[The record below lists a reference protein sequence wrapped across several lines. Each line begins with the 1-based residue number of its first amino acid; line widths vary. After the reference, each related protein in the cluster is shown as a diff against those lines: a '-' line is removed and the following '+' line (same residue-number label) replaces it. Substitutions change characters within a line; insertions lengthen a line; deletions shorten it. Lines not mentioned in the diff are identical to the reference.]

1 MATFTAASAK
11 IQLVPSLEGFH
22 RKASSDLRKMKL
34 TASVDLVPDVAA
46 FKSRV
51 EAVKVTV
58 PVKLS
63 VSAAQFREQ
72 VKNLNVTVPTKL
84 QVDAAQF
91 RAQVE
96 HLRVT
101 IPTSLDVDT
110 AAVHA
115 ALAALPTGNV
125 AVRLNVDASAAM
137 TSMLAVHAQMQ
148 AWLNG
153 NPLTVRVRTDNS
165 TLQQLIGHLNQVSSA
180 SNRASSSANGTSSA
194 LGRIG
199 GAAGS
204 VAKISGLIV
213 GIGGAAGLAGGAVG
227 GLAMGLAGLAAVG
240 LPAIGAI
247 TVGLK
252 GIGEAFKAFGKDAGG
267 GAAAAV
273 DNSSAIASAEHSVQT
288 AMRGSKQAQ
297 EDLTRARKDARREID
312 DMNMSLR
319 QSALDEREAAIA
331 VADARD
337 ELAKTKNDSK
347 ATKRDREKAQLSLDQ
362 AVLRQEE
369 AVKRGKR
376 LAADTAEA
384 NKKGVEGSDQ
394 VVKAKQA
401 IADADYQVVEAQ
413 RALADAMKSTASA
426 AGGKDPVAEAL
437 AKLSPNARAFVE
449 TVHGMSD
456 AWTDVK
462 MSTQDAL
469 FEGAAESIQS
479 LATTYLP
486 VLKTGLTGIATEMNG
501 VSRGLAGLLA
511 QPANVDK
518 VGLAFSAAS
527 GVIAGA
533 KSGVLDMTQGVIDL
547 GAAAAPVATQLGEG
561 FGAVFGE
568 IGQALT
574 ELSNS
579 GAMTQL
585 LGSFGVLLESGIG
598 PLLGDVVRT
607 LTTLGNAVLPALIP
621 LLSTLGNTLVMIAPQ
636 LGQLGAAFAQALT
649 PILPVLGQV
658 ISALATA
665 LIPILP
671 PLSQGI
677 QTIGRVIAQLLPI
690 AGPVFT
696 KLVELAASLLAAV
709 APLLPPLF
717 ELASAILTP
726 LIGIVQQVVDAT
738 APLIEQLAASLQPVI
753 ESLTPILSEVGQI
766 LGEALVQ
773 AVQTMTPLITPLVEA
788 FLGLV
793 EALLPIL
800 PPLIQVA
807 VDLLPMFMSNTQVIL
822 PILTELIRLFTWW
835 VQNVIM
841 PLVMPALEKLTE
853 WTGKLSD
860 HFSGMGDR
868 VRDAIQLVKDKVGEA
883 KDWIVEK
890 FTAVVDFVRGLPQ
903 KVRDAASGLW
913 DGIKDG
919 FKGAI
924 NWIIRKWNDLSFT
937 LPEVDTH
944 IPGVGKVGGGTLST
958 PDIPLLASGGPVRG
972 AGGPTDDKIPSM
984 LSDGE
989 FVMKTAAVRKY
1000 GVDFMT
1006 QINAGAFKLPQVA
1019 AFAAGGAVGSAPSA
1033 TPAAVPS
1040 GDPFSQ
1046 MVSLL
1051 STIAGN
1057 TGEQA
1062 AAAAGVTA
1070 PAAEAAATAA
1080 APAAVGAGSG
1090 AAGADA
1096 AGAAVGALGATV
1108 TSTAALIGPALLGVE
1123 TQLTSLALTATTQL
1137 GTIAGP
1143 AMTALGTTIA
1153 AVQATTITP
1162 SLAAVNAS
1170 LAGTSA
1176 AFTSA
1181 VTGSINPQWSAA
1193 GANIRAVQ
1201 SGPMNTA
1208 FTETRNALW
1217 NTANTFG
1224 PAADTI
1230 ATQWSQVREGTAS
1243 PVRFTITSVFN
1254 DGLVGMWNSVSEL
1267 IGTKTMNPYPL
1278 RFATGGAVRGPGGP
1292 TADKIPAML
1301 SNKEFVAPVK
1311 MVEDIGGGNWSRGAG
1326 MLESARRRSLGAAS
1340 TRGMGADGLFSAYA
1354 KGGVAMGTPAWNALK
1369 RGHDFAKKWNGAP
1382 YVWGGSFGP
1391 NHGTDC
1397 SGYMSSIADVIL
1409 GGSGLMRKWA
1419 TMSFPGDQG
1428 GAWVPGLGAGFSVG
1442 ISPEHTAG
1450 TLGGVPGLPNVNVES
1465 GGSHGNVAYGGPAV
1479 GADHPQFSQRHH
1491 MAIVD
1496 GSFVPGNGSYID
1508 PGAMVADAMKPH
1520 LGKVAASLAGFK
1532 GAGTIGTLPPKTWD
1546 TMRGAAQKTIDK
1558 KVEELLASGGM
1569 GPLGA
1574 GSEFYAK
1581 EIIAAAKLRS
1591 MGPMAA
1597 AIGVAT
1603 SIVETG
1609 LRMYA
1614 NAAVPESLK
1623 FPHDAVGSDHD
1634 SIGLFQQRQAGWGT
1648 VAQRMN
1654 ARASAGM
1661 FFDALAGI
1669 GWQGMDP
1676 GAAAQAVQ
1684 RSAYPDRYGNAMP
1697 QARGLVAK
1705 LGYDQGGWMEP
1716 GMSAHYNGF
1725 RKPEAVLTPSES
1737 EAFVGIAQRW
1747 VEDERAGSTYV
1758 GQQVQNQY
1766 LVDPDAQQATTRR
1779 SVRRAIRQ
1787 EVALV

>member
-11 IQLVPSLEGFH
+11 IKLVPSLEGFH
-22 RKASSDLRKMKL
+22 RRASSDLRKMKL

-84 QVDAAQF
+84 QVDAAHF

-115 ALAALPTGNV
+115 ALATLPSGTIHTS
-125 AVRLNVDASAAM
+125 LQVDASSAM
-137 TSMLAVHAQMQ
+137 TSVRAAHAQMQ

-153 NPLTVRVRTDNS
+153 NPLTVRVHTDNS

-227 GLAMGLAGLAAVG
+227 GLAMGLAGLAAAG

-456 AWTDVK
+456 AWTEVK
-462 MSTQDAL
+462 FATQDAL
-469 FEGAAESIQS
+469 FEGAAESIQG

-501 VSRGLAGLLA
+501 VAHGMAGLLQ

-518 VGLAFSAAS
+518 VGLAFSATA

-533 KSGVLDMTQGVIDL
+533 KSGILDMTQGVLDL

-561 FGAVFGE
+561 FGAIFGE
-568 IGQALT
+568 IGKAFT

-585 LGSFGVLLESGIG
+585 FQNFGVLLESGIG

-607 LTTLGNAVLPALIP
+607 LTTLGNAVLPALTP

-677 QTIGRVIAQLLPI
+677 QTIGRVLAQILPI
-690 AGPVFT
+690 VAPVFEGIAENLS
-696 KLVELAASLLAAV
+696 KALSAL

-717 ELASAILTP
+717 ELVSAILTP
-726 LIGIVQQVVDAT
+726 MIAIAGQLFDAF
-738 APLIEQLAASLQPVI
+738 APLIAQLAEALRPVI
-753 ESLTPILSEVGQI
+753 EALTPILAEVGQI
-766 LGEALVQ
+766 LGEALTQ
-773 AVQTMTPLITPLVEA
+773 AIQQMTPLMMPMVDA
-788 FLGLV
+788 FMQLLQ
-793 EALLPIL
+793 AILPIL
-800 PPLIQVA
+800 PVLVELA
-807 VDLLPMFMSNTQVIL
+807 VKLLPVMMVQFQL
-822 PILTELIRLFTWW
+822 WAPILTELIKLMASWIENQLKVLIPIISKVSEW
-835 VQNVIM
+835 VG
-841 PLVMPALEKLTE
+841 KLTD
-853 WTGKLSD
+853 KLQYLGPMMS
-860 HFSGMGDR
+860 M
-868 VRDAIQLVKDKVGEA
+868 AIQMIKDGVGRA

-919 FKGAI
+919 FKSAV
-924 NWIIRKWNDLSFT
+924 NWVVRKWNDLSFKIPEIT
-937 LPEVDTH
+937 IPNPLPGDNDFK
-944 IPGVGKVGGGTLST
+944 IGGQSLDT
-958 PDIPLLASGGPVRG
+958 PDIPYLASGGPVRG

-984 LSDGE
+984 LSNGE

-1000 GVDFMT
+1000 GLDFMN
-1006 QINAGAFKLPQVA
+1006 QVNSGLFKPQVA
-1019 AFAAGGAVGSAPSA
+1019 AAFASGGAVGTPTSAP
-1033 TPAAVPS
+1033 AAPS
-1040 GDPFSQ
+1040 GDPFAQ
-1046 MVSLL
+1046 MVALL

-1057 TGEQA
+1057 TGQQA
-1062 AAAAGVTA
+1062 AATGG
-1070 PAAEAAATAA
+1070 PGAA
-1080 APAAVGAGSG
+1080 APAGGGVTGAG
-1090 AAGADA
+1090 AGV
-1096 AGAAVGALGATV
+1096 AGAAVGALGETVMTATG
-1108 TSTAALIGPALLGVE
+1108 LIGPALLGVE
-1123 TQLTSLALTATTQL
+1123 SQLTSLALTATTQL

-1143 AMTALGTTIA
+1143 AMSALGSTIS
-1153 AVQATTITP
+1153 AVQAGTISP

-1170 LAGTSA
+1170 LTQTGSA
-1176 AFTSA
+1176 FVSA
-1181 VTGSINPQWSAA
+1181 VTGTINPQWAAA

-1201 SGPMNTA
+1201 AGPMNTA
-1208 FTETRNALW
+1208 FAEARNALW
-1217 NTANTFG
+1217 QTAQTFG
-1224 PAADTI
+1224 PAVGMI
-1230 ATQWSQVREGTAS
+1230 GQQWSGIREATAT

-1254 DGLVGMWNSVSEL
+1254 DGVVGMWNSVSDL
-1267 IGTKTMNPYPL
+1267 LGTTRMNQYPV
-1278 RFATGGAVRGPGGP
+1278 RFATGGYVDPSLPGAKAGK
-1292 TADKIPAML
+1292 DSIPALLMPG
-1301 SNKEFVAPVK
+1301 EFVMRKKVVDRFGESNLAK
-1311 MVEDIGGGNWSRGAG
+1311 INGG
-1326 MLESARRRSLGAAS
+1326 M
-1340 TRGMGADGLFSAYA
+1340 DPQGLFPASWRLSDVPQRLAA
-1354 KGGVAMGTPAWNALK
+1354 GGVVKGTPAWAALK
-1369 RGHDFAKKWNGAP
+1369 RGWDWARSRSGRP
-1382 YVWGGSFGP
+1382 YVLGGSADGAG
-1391 NHGTDC
+1391 GTDC
-1397 SGYMSSIADVIL
+1397 SGYMSGIADVIQ
-1409 GGSGLMRKWA
+1409 GGNGARQWA
-1419 TMSFPGDQG
+1419 TMAFNGGGNGQQASGPQG
-1428 GAWVPGLGAGFSVG
+1428 FIRGLAAGFSVG
-1442 ISPEHTAG
+1442 VLNGGPAGGHTAG
-1450 TLGGVPGLPNVNVES
+1450 TIGGVEGIPAVNVES
-1465 GGSHGNVAYGGPAV
+1465 GGSHGNVAFGGPAV
-1479 GADHPQFSQRHH
+1479 GADHSQFPTRYHLPVVNGAFVSGGGGGRSLSDIVSSITGPAWQRIT
-1491 MAIVD
+1491 ATAA
-1496 GSFVPGNGSYID
+1496 GYRGAGGTID
-1508 PGAMVADAMKPH
+1508 EYPS
-1520 LGKVAASLAGFK
+1520 KVAARLKDSTSKKIDKLIQETTSFADPGGAGVERWRPLVRLLLMRYRLGEDNADRTLRRMNQESGGNPRAINNYDINAKNGTPSKGLMQVIQPTFDAFRDPALSPDIWDPMANVASSMRYAMSRYGSLA
-1532 GAGTIGTLPPKTWD
+1532 
-1546 TMRGAAQKTIDK
+1546 
-1558 KVEELLASGGM
+1558 
-1569 GPLGA
+1569 
-1574 GSEFYAK
+1574 
-1581 EIIAAAKLRS
+1581 
-1591 MGPMAA
+1591 
-1597 AIGVAT
+1597 
-1603 SIVETG
+1603 
-1609 LRMYA
+1609 
-1614 NAAVPESLK
+1614 
-1623 FPHDAVGSDHD
+1623 
-1634 SIGLFQQRQAGWGT
+1634 
-1648 VAQRMN
+1648 
-1654 ARASAGM
+1654 
-1661 FFDALAGI
+1661 
-1669 GWQGMDP
+1669 
-1676 GAAAQAVQ
+1676 
-1684 RSAYPDRYGNAMP
+1684 SAYDRAG
-1697 QARGLVAK
+1697 
-1705 LGYDQGGWMEP
+1705 GYDQGGWMDP
-1716 GMSAHYNGF
+1716 GVNAFYNGF

-1758 GQQVQNQY
+1758 GQQVQNQW
-1766 LVDPDAQQATTRR
+1766 LVDPDAQSASTRR

>member
-11 IQLVPSLEGFH
+11 IQLVPSLAGFH
-22 RKASSDLRKMKL
+22 KKASTDLRKMKL

-84 QVDAAQF
+84 QVDAAHF

-115 ALAALPTGNV
+115 ALAALPSGTIHTS
-125 AVRLNVDASAAM
+125 LQVDGSSAS
-137 TSMLAVHAQMQ
+137 LHAVHAQMQ

-153 NPLTVRVRTDNS
+153 NPLVVRIRTDNS
-165 TLQQLIGHLNQVSSA
+165 TLQQLIGHLNQLNNA
-180 SNRASSSANGTSSA
+180 SNNASNSANRATSSF
-194 LGRIG
+194 GRIG
-199 GAAGS
+199 SAAGKVGLVTAA
-204 VAKISGLIV
+204 VA

-227 GLAMGLAGLAAVG
+227 GLAIGLAGLAAAG

-247 TVGLK
+247 TVGLR

-267 GAAAAV
+267 AGAAAV

-288 AMRGSKQAQ
+288 ALRGSKQAQ

-369 AVKRGKR
+369 AAKRGKR

-456 AWTDVK
+456 AWNEVK
-462 MSTQDAL
+462 HATQDAL
-469 FEGAAESIQS
+469 FEGAAESIQG

-501 VSRGLAGLLA
+501 VAHGMAGLLQ

-518 VGLAFSAAS
+518 VGLAFSATA

-533 KSGVLDMTQGVIDL
+533 KSGILDMTQGVLDL
-547 GAAAAPVATQLGEG
+547 GAAAAPVAKQLGEG
-561 FGAVFGE
+561 FGAIFGE
-568 IGQALT
+568 IGQAFT

-585 LGSFGVLLESGIG
+585 FQSFGVLLESGIG

-607 LTTLGNAVLPALIP
+607 LTTLANAVMPALTP

-671 PLSQGI
+671 PLSQGV
-677 QTIGRVIAQLLPI
+677 QTIGRVIAQILPI
-690 AGPVFT
+690 AGPVFA
-696 KLVELAASLLAAV
+696 KLAELAASLLAAV

-726 LIGIVQQVVDAT
+726 LIGIVQAVVDAT
-738 APLIEQLAASLQPVI
+738 APLIAQLAEALRPVI
-753 ESLTPILSEVGQI
+753 EALTPILAEVGQI
-766 LGEALVQ
+766 LGDALVQ
-773 AVQTMTPLITPLVEA
+773 AIQMMTPLITPMVDAFMQLVD
-788 FLGLV
+788 
-793 EALLPIL
+793 ALLPIL
-800 PPLIQVA
+800 PPLLKIA
-807 VDLLPMFMSNTQVIL
+807 VDLLPMFMMNTQIML
-822 PILTELIRLFTWW
+822 PIITELIRLMTWW
-835 VQNVIM
+835 ISNVIM
-841 PLVMPALEKLTE
+841 PLVMPALEKLSE

-860 HFSGMGDR
+860 HFSKMGERMQLAIAMIKDAA
-868 VRDAIQLVKDKVGEA
+868 RDA

-919 FKGAI
+919 FKSAV
-924 NWIIRKWNDLSFT
+924 NWVVRKWNDLSFK
-937 LPEVDTH
+937 LPEIT
-944 IPGVGKVGGGTLST
+944 IPNPLPGDNDFKIGGQSLDT
-958 PDIPLLASGGPVRG
+958 PDIPYLASGGPVRG
-972 AGGPTDDKIPSM
+972 AGGPTDDKIDAK
-984 LSDGE
+984 LSNGE

-1000 GVDFMT
+1000 GVDFMN
-1006 QINAGAFKLPQVA
+1006 QVNAGLFKPQVNAGLFKPQVA
-1019 AFAAGGAVGSAPSA
+1019 AAFATGGAVGTPTSAP
-1033 TPAAVPS
+1033 AAPS
-1040 GDPFSQ
+1040 GDPFAQ
-1046 MVSLL
+1046 MVALL

-1057 TGEQA
+1057 TGQQA
-1062 AAAAGVTA
+1062 TA
-1070 PAAEAAATAA
+1070 TGGPGAA
-1080 APAAVGAGSG
+1080 APAAGGGVTGAG
-1090 AAGADA
+1090 AGV
-1096 AGAAVGALGATV
+1096 AGAAVGALGETVVSAT
-1108 TSTAALIGPALLGVE
+1108 ALIGPALLGVE
-1123 TQLTSLALTATTQL
+1123 SQLTSLALTATTQL

-1143 AMTALGTTIA
+1143 AMTALGSTIS
-1153 AVQATTITP
+1153 AVQMGTITP

-1170 LAGTSA
+1170 LAQ
-1176 AFTSA
+1176 
-1181 VTGSINPQWSAA
+1181 TGSAFVSSVNGVINPQWSAA

-1201 SGPMNTA
+1201 AGPMNTA

-1217 NTANTFG
+1217 NTANSFG
-1224 PAADTI
+1224 PAANTI
-1230 ATQWSQVREGTAS
+1230 ATQWSQVREGTAA
-1243 PVRFTITSVFN
+1243 PVRFTITQVFN

-1267 IGTKTMNPYPL
+1267 IGTKTMATYPL

-1292 TADKIPAML
+1292 TSDKIPAML

-1326 MLESARRRSLGAAS
+1326 MLESARRQSLSGKK
-1340 TRGMGADGLFSAYA
+1340 TPGGPEGLLSYYA

-1369 RGHDFAKKWNGAP
+1369 RGHDFARKWSGTP
-1382 YVWGGSFGP
+1382 YEWGGSFATH
-1391 NHGTDC
+1391 HGTDC

-1409 GGSGLMRKWA
+1409 GGSGMMRKWA
-1419 TMSFPGDQG
+1419 TMSFPGDQQ

-1442 ISPEHTAG
+1442 ISDPHTAG

-1465 GGSHGNVAYGGPAV
+1465 GGGTGGGATYGGPAT
-1479 GADHPQFSQRHH
+1479 GADDPQFNRRFH

-1496 GSFVPGNGSYID
+1496 GSFVPGNGKYID

-1520 LGKVAASLAGFK
+1520 ISRVNASLAAFK

-1569 GPLGA
+1569 GPLGS

-1581 EIIAAAKLRS
+1581 EIIAAAKLRN
-1591 MGPMAA
+1591 MGPMGA

-1609 LRMYA
+1609 LKMYA
-1614 NAAVPESLK
+1614 NHAVPESLK
-1623 FPHDAVGSDHD
+1623 YPHDAVGSDHD
-1634 SIGLFQQRQAGWGT
+1634 SVGLFQQRQAGWGT
-1648 VAQRMN
+1648 LQQRMN
-1654 ARASAGM
+1654 PRASAGL
-1661 FFDALAGI
+1661 FFDALSQI
-1669 GWQGMDP
+1669 DWRSMDP

-1747 VEDERAGSTYV
+1747 IEDERAGSTYV
-1758 GQQVQNQY
+1758 GQHVQNQW
-1766 LVDPDAQQATTRR
+1766 LIDPDAQQATARR